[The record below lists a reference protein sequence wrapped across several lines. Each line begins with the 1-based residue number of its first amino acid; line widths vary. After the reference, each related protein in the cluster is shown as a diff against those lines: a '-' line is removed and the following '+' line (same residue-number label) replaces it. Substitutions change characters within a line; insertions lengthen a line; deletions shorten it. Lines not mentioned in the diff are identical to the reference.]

1 MFHVWLWTATVWM
14 LFIISAVNSFLS
26 TLCEVIKINV
36 AAQVDIKSYCD
47 SDRLCVLT
55 TAVAQRCST
64 PDKHQFLNKTTSW
77 I

>member
-26 TLCEVIKINV
+26 TLYEVIKINV
-36 AAQVDIKSYCD
+36 VDIKSYCD
-47 SDRLCVLT
+47 SERLCVLT